1 MRNCASC
8 CFRGKLLLITHD
20 VASGSRV
27 NTMAKDFPAK
37 FMTTTCEI
45 TVTVKR
51 LVLQNLMLYIT
62 SKIPSAEFN
71 PFRESDKYL
80 QSVAISKDLNI
91 YNIFNTKDYLRE
103 RKREIKFIFYLIEK
117 KLKYELQKIFNFVFN
132 L

>member
-1 MRNCASC
+1 
-8 CFRGKLLLITHD
+8 
-20 VASGSRV
+20 
-27 NTMAKDFPAK
+27 
-37 FMTTTCEI
+37 MTTTCEI

-132 L
+132 LWDLRIIFYSCINFCNTKSKSFFINFSRYMRMII